1 MVRTR
6 LTADLLCGVYVLAT
20 ALRVTSGRWTQ
31 AARTT
36 WIAGAALLVVH
47 VVTAYGEAHGWSH
60 AAAVEHTRQET
71 LRRTGWDSGVGI
83 WVNFVTVGFWL
94 AEAMRLLRQPIPE
107 PTHRAPSRFAILAQS
122 WIAFMMVQSSIV
134 FADAPLRWVALA
146 AALILL
152 SMLAI
157 SRRQRNTP
165 PSDGQR
171 RASRGANRPDSPRDR
186 S

>member
-1 MVRTR
+1 MVWTR
-6 LTADLLCGVYVLAT
+6 LTADLLCGVYVLAI
-20 ALRVTSGRWTQ
+20 ALRATSGRWTH
-31 AARTT
+31 AARAT
-36 WIAGAALLVVH
+36 WIAGAALLVIH

-83 WVNFVTVGFWL
+83 WMNFVTVGFWL
-94 AEAMRLLRQPIPE
+94 AEAVRLLRPPIPE
-107 PTHRAPSRFAILAQS
+107 PTHPAPSRFARLAQS

-146 AALILL
+146 AALTVL

-165 PSDGQR
+165 PSD
-171 RASRGANRPDSPRDR
+171 
-186 S
+186 